1 LTAEVRVLQKGCSIG
16 GSVLVGEH
24 GEHVQIPAVQYR
36 VCNSVV
42 NIMQADGTVTARVR
56 VEHLSDD
63 ERDELSKLRAHD
75 DTEVTF

>member
-24 GEHVQIPAVQYR
+24 GEHVPAVQYR